1 MRVQSFPPI
10 VNDQTIK
17 LILGSMPG
25 VVSLEQ
31 HQYYAHPRN
40 HFWRI
45 IYDLHQVPIEMD
57 YERRI
62 AFAVSKGI
70 GLWDVLGECVREG
83 SLDSNIQEAVPN
95 DFTSLFA
102 AYPRITHLLFNG
114 AKAYEVFI
122 REVAPYLN
130 LEGMTLHK
138 LPSTSPANTI
148 AYARK
153 LEAWKNEIV
162 WI

>member
-1 MRVQSFPPI
+1 MRIQSFPPI
-10 VNDQTIK
+10 MNDESTI

-25 VVSLEQ
+25 VVSLSQ

-45 IYDLHQVPIEMD
+45 LYDLYHTPLELD
-57 YERRI
+57 YDRRI
-62 AFAVSKGI
+62 AFALSKGI

-95 DFTSLFA
+95 DFISLFET
-102 AYPRITHLLFNG
+102 YPRITHLMFNG
-114 AKAYEVFI
+114 AKAYEEFT
-122 REVAPYLN
+122 RRVAPQLD
-130 LEGMTLHK
+130 LEGKTLHK
-138 LPSTSPANTI
+138 LPSTSPAHTM